1 MIELGPDG
9 GALVVGEDVLV
20 AADVFGEFAAQRDGL
35 VVLPAATVVAGSV
48 SKPFGPWA

>member
-20 AADVFGEFAAQRDGL
+20 AADVFGEFAAQRDDL
-35 VVLPAATVVAGSV
+35 VVLPGLCLLYTSDAADEL
-48 SKPFGPWA
+48 